1 VMDIAPGEW
10 GEVLRDIPEAAG
22 GAPLLIYGSRAP
34 RWPEAA
40 LASSDYDVLVVR
52 EGASPQKRTA
62 ATASGAHVDLAIL
75 SRRALTNSRLMSP
88 QQHVMDRWGER
99 IGNWTWYDAT
109 LPISWLG
116 ADNAMETL
124 ECESE
129 VAIEAEDDAVW
140 LCASGVRTLRRGLTL
155 LYAVGVL
162 GEGAPTWA
170 AIGDRYDLP
179 MDLVR
184 AVRIGA
190 PLASDPRVDG
200 WTTRVGTALRASLED
215 MRAAVAAY
223 PKNRAD
229 VLAEQRLASAHA

>member
-1 VMDIAPGEW
+1 MDIVPGEW
-10 GEVLRDIPEAAG
+10 GEVLCGIPEAAG
-22 GAPLLIYGSRAP
+22 GVPLLIYGSRAP

-40 LASSDYDVLVVR
+40 QASSDYDVLVVR
-52 EGASPQKRTA
+52 EVASPQKRSA
-62 ATASGAHVDLAIL
+62 ATASGAHVDVAIL
-75 SRRALTNSRLMSP
+75 SRRALTNSRIMSP
-88 QQHVMDRWGER
+88 QQHVMDHWGDR
-99 IGNWTWYDAT
+99 IGDWTWYDAT

-116 ADNAMETL
+116 ADNALETL

-129 VAIEAEDDAVW
+129 VALDAEDDAVW

-162 GEGAPTWA
+162 GESAPTWA
-170 AIGDRYDLP
+170 AIGNRYDLP
-179 MDLVR
+179 MDLVQ

-190 PLASDPRVDG
+190 PLASDSRVEG
-200 WTTRVGTALRASLED
+200 WGTRVGIALRAALEE
-215 MRAAVAAY
+215 MRGAVAAY